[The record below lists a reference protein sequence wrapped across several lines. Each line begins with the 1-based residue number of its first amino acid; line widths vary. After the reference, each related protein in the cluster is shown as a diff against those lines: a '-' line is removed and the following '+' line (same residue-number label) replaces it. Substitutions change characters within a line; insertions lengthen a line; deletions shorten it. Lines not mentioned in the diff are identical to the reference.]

1 VVIQLKAILVDER
14 NQDLFIG
21 NVLDPQPKEGELLVK
36 IKATAINRADL
47 LQRKG
52 LYPPPPGVSTII
64 GLEMAGVVEKVG
76 AGVTGWKEGDRVS
89 ALLPGGGYAEKVV
102 IPADMGMRIP
112 DAMSFEQAAAIPEAF
127 LTAYLNLVEIG
138 KLTSGDHVLIHA
150 GASGVGTAAIQVARE
165 IGAISIVT
173 AGSAEKLQR
182 CTSLG
187 GNYTVNYKEEDFSE
201 KVQEVTNGNGV
212 QLILDFVGASYWE
225 ANLKSIGLDGRWIF
239 VGSLG
244 GREVSNVNLGPF
256 LQKRLQFVG
265 STLRSRTTEYK
276 IELTRKFETFSKEKF
291 SKGMLV
297 PIIDRVF
304 DWHDVA
310 EAHEYM
316 ENNRNIGKIVL
327 KVE

>member
-1 VVIQLKAILVDER
+1 MKAVLVDER
-14 NQDLFIG
+14 NQNLFID
-21 NVLDPQPKEGELLVK
+21 NVKEPIPKEGELLVK

-52 LYPPPPGVSTII
+52 LYPPPPGAPTIL

-76 AGVTGWKEGDRVS
+76 TGVSSWKEGDCVS

-112 DAMSFEQAAAIPEAF
+112 ETMSFEQAAAIPEAF

-138 KLTSGDHVLIHA
+138 QLTSGEHVLIHA
-150 GASGVGTAAIQVARE
+150 GASGVGTAAIQISKE
-165 IGAISIVT
+165 IGATSIVT
-173 AGSAEKLQR
+173 AGSDEKLQR
-182 CTSLG
+182 CSVLG
-187 GNYTVNYKEEDFSE
+187 ANYIVNYKEADFSE
-201 KVQEVTNGNGV
+201 KVQKVTNGKGV
-212 QLILDFVGASYWE
+212 QLILDFVGASYWDR
-225 ANLKSIGLDGRWIF
+225 NIRSIGVDGRWIL

-265 STLRSRTTEYK
+265 STLRSRTTAFK
-276 IELTRKFETFSKEKF
+276 IELTRKFEAFSKEKF
-291 SKGMLV
+291 SNGSLA

-310 EAHEYM
+310 DAHRYM
-316 ENNRNIGKIVL
+316 ESNQNIGKIVL
-327 KVE
+327 KVK